1 MAMTTP
7 AGGPRPGKRP
17 VSLQSS
23 LGAGPCPKHFV
34 RINPHGS
41 HTTGH
46 YTHGSPRYGRGAAAG
61 VRAKPDS
68 AGGQPGPVWFGFLFF
83 SFLKKDFIYLFL
95 EWGREGEREGE
106 KHQYVVASLTPPTGD
121 LARNQAFGQTWNRTR
136 DPLVCRLALN
146 PLSCTSQGC
155 SVFSCPELSF
165 IYLLFSFYFY

>member
-7 AGGPRPGKRP
+7 AGGPRPWKRP

-68 AGGQPGPVWFGFLFF
+68 AGGQPGPVWFGFFF
-83 SFLKKDFIYLFL
+83 SFLFLKRILFIYF
-95 EWGREGEREGE
+95 
-106 KHQYVVASLTPPTGD
+106 
-121 LARNQAFGQTWNRTR
+121 
-136 DPLVCRLALN
+136 
-146 PLSCTSQGC
+146 
-155 SVFSCPELSF
+155 
-165 IYLLFSFYFY
+165 